1 MIMSKKRYQEIKN
14 EIGKLLKEMREESGY
29 SSPFAVAKELDLSYT
44 SVYKTELGVSLPSKH
59 KIYLLCL
66 VYKATDEERDK
77 IDTLIQEALEIRRS
91 GIKVN
96 EKE

>member
-1 MIMSKKRYQEIKN
+1 MSKKRYQEIKN
-14 EIGKLLKEMREESGY
+14 EVGKLLKEMREESGY
-29 SSPFAVAKELDLSYT
+29 SSPFAVAKELGLSHT
-44 SVYKTELGVSLPSKH
+44 SIYKTELGVALPSKH
-59 KIYLLCL
+59 KFYLLCL

-77 IDTLIQEALEIRRS
+77 IDTLIQEALEIRRR